1 MPPGAVLFRAG
12 GSGRALTV
20 PPAAVLRAVAGVP
33 REAAD
38 TAREGI
44 ANAVEVAPSTGGHAS
59 ALVHAAQESFVEGW
73 QRAMWAGVAV
83 MAVLL
88 VVVALRGPDG
98 SRRAT
103 ADGEEAAEATL
114 TP

>member
-1 MPPGAVLFRAG
+1 MPPGAVLC
-12 GSGRALTV
+12 
-20 PPAAVLRAVAGVP
+20 
-33 REAAD
+33 
-38 TAREGI
+38 AR
-44 ANAVEVAPSTGGHAS
+44 
-59 ALVHAAQESFVEGW
+59 AAQAE
-73 QRAMWAGVAV
+73 WAGVAV

-103 ADGEEAAEATL
+103 TDGEEAAEATL